1 MQIDLL
7 FVCLMEE
14 AAEVQQ
20 AVSKLIRFGS
30 NNHNPKTPE
39 RTNVDDI
46 MTEYYQLQAVMELLQ
61 EKGKLPIL
69 SPEEIRYIKKDKKRK
84 LKYFE
89 DRRKEHWQ
97 EKHTKPN
104 FR

>member
-1 MQIDLL
+1 MQIDIL

-30 NNHNPKTPE
+30 NNHNPKNPE
-39 RTNVDDI
+39 TTNSEDI
-46 MTEYYQLQAVMELLQ
+46 MIEYYQLQAVMELLQ

-69 SPEEIRYIKKDKKRK
+69 TTDEIRNIKKYKKRK
-84 LKYFE
+84 LKFFE

-97 EKHTKPN
+97 EKHTKP
-104 FR
+104 RYK

>member
-1 MQIDLL
+1 MQIDVL

-39 RTNVDDI
+39 QTNSDDI

-61 EKGKLPIL
+61 EKGKLPVL
-69 SPEEIRYIKKDKKRK
+69 STEEIKYIKKDKKQK

-89 DRRKEHWQ
+89 DRRKEYWQ
-97 EKHTKPN
+97 GKRTKPN
-104 FR
+104 LK